1 MTRWDPDRGVAE
13 RGIAASAASD
23 THVIPYND
31 TDRAVEIVR
40 RVGQRS
46 AALLIEPFQ
55 GAAGSIPSEPSFLPA
70 LREVTEE
77 VGCLLIF
84 DEVLSFRLGYRGM
97 QEVVGVRPDLTA
109 LGKVIGGGTAIGAF
123 GGRLD
128 LMEAVDPRRD
138 DALNH
143 SGTFNA
149 NPLSMAAGLVGLR
162 ALTRDK
168 IDEINR
174 LGSELKNWINDQCRR
189 RGLPLVASGYG
200 SILQVH
206 AGTEPP
212 RSIREATTRPKLPV
226 HVLFHLLLAEG
237 IFVTPR
243 ASIAVSTGFGDTEI
257 ETVRAGFATALDEL
271 ARVSPGV
278 LGSV

>member
-77 VGCLLIF
+77 VGCLLVF

-138 DALNH
+138 I
-143 SGTFNA
+143 S
-149 NPLSMAAGLVGLR
+149 
-162 ALTRDK
+162 
-168 IDEINR
+168 
-174 LGSELKNWINDQCRR
+174 
-189 RGLPLVASGYG
+189 
-200 SILQVH
+200 
-206 AGTEPP
+206 
-212 RSIREATTRPKLPV
+212 RSRIR
-226 HVLFHLLLAEG
+226 
-237 IFVTPR
+237 
-243 ASIAVSTGFGDTEI
+243 S
-257 ETVRAGFATALDEL
+257 
-271 ARVSPGV
+271 SP
-278 LGSV
+278 